1 MLKAMSIE
9 DEKIDQIIEAHT
21 ETVDAL
27 KEERDN
33 YKAEAEKLPDV
44 QKELNKIKE
53 TTAQDDAKNP
63 YKVKYD
69 ALKEEFKAYKD
80 EVSAKEVK
88 ADKTKAFRDLLKEVG
103 VSEKRLDSVIKVTDI
118 DSIELEDGKIK
129 DVDALKSSVKE
140 EWADFIPTEGTKGA
154 NVSNPP
160 ANNGGAVKTK
170 EEIKAIKDTSE
181 RQQAWKEY
189 LMRKDG

>member
-1 MLKAMSIE
+1 MSIE